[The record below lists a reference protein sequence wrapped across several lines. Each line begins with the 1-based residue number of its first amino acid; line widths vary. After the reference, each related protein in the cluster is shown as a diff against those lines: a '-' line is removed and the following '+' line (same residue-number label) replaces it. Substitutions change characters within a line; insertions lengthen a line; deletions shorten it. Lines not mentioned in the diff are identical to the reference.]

1 MKNRIKAVR
10 QNTGLTQQEFARRI
24 GVSRNTIATYETSE
38 RTPIDAIVRSLCHE
52 FNISETWLRTG
63 QGDMYIETTP
73 DITLS
78 KWFGQVLRE
87 DASSFKKRLI
97 LALSKLDD
105 SDWKV
110 LEKFIHFLSAPD
122 SDLSLIH
129 I

>member
-1 MKNRIKAVR
+1 
-10 QNTGLTQQEFARRI
+10 
-24 GVSRNTIATYETSE
+24 
-38 RTPIDAIVRSLCHE
+38 
-52 FNISETWLRTG
+52 
-63 QGDMYIETTP
+63 MYIDTTP

-122 SDLSLIH
+122 SD
-129 I
+129 